1 MSHKAS
7 KRIRVELRAE
17 GIDTEEKV
25 FKQRSVRKT
34 GHRFDK
40 LGFMHPVVID
50 CITQYLDGGCGRAI
64 YHTELKN
71 AAAAA

>member
-1 MSHKAS
+1 MSHRAS
-7 KRIRVELRAE
+7 KRIRIELRAK

-25 FKQRSVRKT
+25 FKQRSVKKR
-34 GHRFDK
+34 GYHLDK
-40 LGFMHPVVID
+40 LGFTHPVVID

-64 YHTELKN
+64 YHTERNN